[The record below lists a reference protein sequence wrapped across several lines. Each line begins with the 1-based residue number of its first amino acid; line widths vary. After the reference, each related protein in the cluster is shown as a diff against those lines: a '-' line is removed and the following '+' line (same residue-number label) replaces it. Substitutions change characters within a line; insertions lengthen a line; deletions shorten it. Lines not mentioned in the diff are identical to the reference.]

1 MRKLITLFALVFTMV
16 LFVNCTDN
24 SLEDL
29 KQNEQKTE
37 ENIKFDSFSC
47 VDPQEDGEED
57 DDDEETGS

>member
-47 VDPQEDGEED
+47 VDPANNGTEEDDEED
-57 DDDEETGS
+57 DD